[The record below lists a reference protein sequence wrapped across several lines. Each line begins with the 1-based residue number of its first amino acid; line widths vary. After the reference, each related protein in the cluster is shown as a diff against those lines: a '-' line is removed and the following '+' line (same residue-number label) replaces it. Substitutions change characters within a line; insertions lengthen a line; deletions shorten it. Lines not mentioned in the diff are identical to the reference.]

1 MSKIQLKA
9 WQVTLHKILS
19 ELDAQPQNL
28 EIVARIEKNMD
39 GAIQK
44 QFSAYSSATLVIWAL
59 QLLRLGYRSNSTRAN
74 HMLGFLSA
82 EAIGYALKYGK
93 QEDLGPNK
101 NGNFQRCF
109 NEASE
114 DHSDLLKLV
123 QLKRMIRWIC
133 DSVKVINKTDPSYAQ
148 KRLGVKEVLKSISDK
163 WKGIDPLSSE
173 IDDEYTIRPIF
184 FLNRPLESEEEISL
198 AEKLVDPIWEK
209 EYGFNYSSLLKIL
222 FALKNF
228 CDKKA
233 EKAGV
238 TIYVNRVEGKAIQ
251 SLAPT
256 VPESESRK
264 VINFLSWGKHRIIT
278 LEDSGQDPTKLLM
291 NCALIRYS
299 TEDRYLT
306 SNHLLYWSL
315 GTFTEAPRFDGKLQ
329 SAAKDLSMSCQL
341 DLWKKYKE
349 NMVLS
354 DYKDFFEQAG
364 FRNMEVQKVLPDCG
378 EVDLLGVYEDTYMQY
393 GIICELKELRSIG
406 MSTYDYIRRA
416 YFIEEQPARQV
427 NNKIRV
433 LTHSSKAQEAF
444 LRLTKTKVMPK
455 QLVPLII
462 LNGQPLSYSGD
473 VPLITIYDT
482 PTTVKKK
489 IKKYLNR
496 ENLPCTEAY

>member
-9 WQVTLHKILS
+9 WRVTLNRILS
-19 ELDAQPQNL
+19 KLDAEPQNL
-28 EIVARIEKNMD
+28 EIVERIEKHLD
-39 GAIQK
+39 GVIREK
-44 QFSAYSSATLVIWAL
+44 FSTYSSATLVIWAL
-59 QLLRLGYRSNSTRAN
+59 RLLRFGYRSNNTRAN
-74 HMLGFLSA
+74 HMLCFLSA
-82 EAIGYALKYGK
+82 EAICYALRYGE
-93 QEDLGPNK
+93 QENLGPNK
-101 NGNFQRCF
+101 KGNFQRCF

-123 QLKRMIRWIC
+123 QLKRMTRWIY
-133 DSVKVINKTDPSYAQ
+133 DSAKVIDETDPSYAQ
-148 KRLGVKEVLKSISDK
+148 KRLGVKEALKNISDK

-173 IDDEYTIRPIF
+173 IDEEYTIRPIF
-184 FLNRPLESEEEISL
+184 FLNRPLVPAEEISL

-209 EYGFNYSSLLKIL
+209 EYGFRYSSLLQVS
-222 FALKNF
+222 FNLKNF
-228 CDKKA
+228 CDEKA

-251 SLAPT
+251 SLANT
-256 VPESESRK
+256 VLKAESRK
-264 VINFLSWGKHRIIT
+264 VIDFLSWDKNRIIT

-291 NCALIRYS
+291 NCALIKYS

-306 SNHLLYWSL
+306 SNHLLCWSL
-315 GTFTEAPRFDGKLQ
+315 GTSAEAPRFDGKLQ
-329 SAAKDLSMSCQL
+329 SVAKKLSMSRQL

-349 NMVLS
+349 NKVLN

-378 EVDLLGVYEDTYMQY
+378 EVDLLGVYEDTPIQY

-406 MSTYDYIRRA
+406 MSTYDYVRRA
-416 YFIEEQPARQV
+416 YFIEEQPAHQV
-427 NNKIRV
+427 NNKIRI
-433 LTHSSKAQEAF
+433 LTQSGKAQEAF

-473 VPLITIYDT
+473 VPLVTIYDT
-482 PTTVKKK
+482 PTTVKEK
-489 IKKYLNR
+489 IKKYLDH
-496 ENLPCTEAY
+496 ENPPR